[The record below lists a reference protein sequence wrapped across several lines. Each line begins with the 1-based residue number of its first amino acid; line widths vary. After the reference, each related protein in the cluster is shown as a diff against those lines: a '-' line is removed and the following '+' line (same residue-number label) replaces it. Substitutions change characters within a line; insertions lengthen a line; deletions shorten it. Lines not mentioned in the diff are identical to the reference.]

1 MMPIRWIVPVVAA
14 GLLAAAPVT
23 AEEAGTLSFIRTYVQ
38 DYTTIDFAGGSVSG
52 GSLDGVVAILE
63 SSSGP
68 FVEGVRDRVT
78 CIVLAKRSQGGIDLE
93 APCTA
98 TNASGDQWYTL
109 SKRSSGDLE
118 AGGPGTLEILGGTG
132 AFEGVTGAC
141 TYGVSYLEDG
151 WVSMTTYCTWQR

>member
-1 MMPIRWIVPVVAA
+1 MMPIRWVVPAVAA
-14 GLLAAAPVT
+14 GFLGAAPV
-23 AEEAGTLSFIRTYVQ
+23 AAGEAGTMSFIRTYVE
-38 DYTTIDFAGGSVSG
+38 DYATIDFAGGSVTG
-52 GSLDGVVAILE
+52 GSLDGVVTILE
-63 SSSGP
+63 SSGGP

-78 CIVLAKRSQGGIDLE
+78 CLVVAKRSEGGIDLD

-98 TNASGDQWYTL
+98 TSASGDQWYTL